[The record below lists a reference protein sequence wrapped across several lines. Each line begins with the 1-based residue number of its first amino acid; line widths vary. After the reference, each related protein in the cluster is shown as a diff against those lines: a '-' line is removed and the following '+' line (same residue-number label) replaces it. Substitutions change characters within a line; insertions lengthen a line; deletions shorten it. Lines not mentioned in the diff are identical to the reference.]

1 MSSIGDKEVVLIVDD
16 NLANLAVLS
25 DFLDD
30 AGFEVWVAQD
40 GESALE
46 KVTYGLP
53 SLILL
58 DVMMPGIDGFQTC
71 KILKSNPI
79 TEAIPIIFTTALSDP
94 IDKVRGFTVGAVDY
108 ITKPFHQDEVLMRV
122 RLHLQLYSL
131 RKTLEEKNYLLAQIT
146 TDLEHLVEERTWD
159 LKGAMKELQQ
169 AHLELLV
176 KEERL
181 RYKASHDSLTG
192 LPNRA
197 SFLDRLHQVIELAK
211 QKTDY
216 LYAVLFIDLD
226 RFKVINDSLGH
237 LVGDELLK
245 RVAKRMENS
254 LSSENMVARLGG
266 DEFIILLENITD
278 IEQVKDVAQNIL
290 SELNRPFS
298 LEHYEV
304 FTGASIG
311 ITTSAMGYQE
321 AIEVLKDADVAM
333 YHAKVRG
340 KNRYEILTPTI
351 QTQAVQKLELENDL
365 RKAIDSKEF
374 CLYYQPIVSL
384 KTGELLSFEALV
396 RWHHPRKGLVSPLK
410 FISLAEETGLIHS
423 LGRLIFQ
430 QACQQMRF
438 WQQQFSDS
446 LPLILNV
453 NFSPIQLRRIDFIEQ
468 ITEILQ
474 EIGLDSCC
482 LKAEITE
489 SCLLDTSNDVSKI
502 INGLKDLGIKLSIDD
517 FGTGY
522 SSLSR
527 LHEFPID
534 TLKIDRSFVRRMNTK
549 KGEEM
554 IKTILT
560 LARRFDMDV
569 VAEGIETVENLHKLS
584 QWGCEWGQ
592 GYLFSPAVAPDSA
605 TQLLHDRAHVFGEFF
620 SSSSEPCS

>member
-1 MSSIGDKEVVLIVDD
+1 MLGICDKEVVLIVDD

-58 DVMMPGIDGFQTC
+58 DVMMPGIDGFETC
-71 KILKSNPI
+71 KRLKSNPL

-94 IDKVRGFTVGAVDY
+94 IDKVRGFTMGAVDY
-108 ITKPFHQDEVLMRV
+108 ITKPFNEDEVLMRV

-131 RKTLEEKNYLLAQIT
+131 RKTLEEKNYLLAQLT
-146 TDLEHLVEERTWD
+146 TDLEYLVQERTGD
-159 LKGAMKELQQ
+159 LKGAMKELKQ

-211 QKTDY
+211 NRTDY

-245 RVAKRMENS
+245 RVAKRMEKS

-278 IEQVKDVAQNIL
+278 FEKVKDVAQNIL
-290 SELNRPFS
+290 SELNRPFC

-321 AIEVLKDADVAM
+321 AMEVLKDADVAM

-340 KNRYEILTPTI
+340 KNRYEVLTPTI
-351 QTQAVQKLELENDL
+351 QTQAVEKLQLENDL
-365 RKAIDSKEF
+365 RKAIDSKDF
-374 CLYYQPIVSL
+374 CLHYQPIVSL
-384 KTGELLSFEALV
+384 TTGELLSFEALV

-410 FISLAEETGLIHS
+410 FIPLAEETGLIHS

-430 QACQQMRF
+430 EACQQMRF

-453 NFSPIQLRRIDFIEQ
+453 NFSPVQLRRIDFLEQ

-474 EIGLDSCC
+474 EIGLDSFC

-502 INGLKDLGIKLSIDD
+502 IKGLKDLGIKLSIDD

-592 GYLFSPAVAPDSA
+592 GYLFSPAVDRDSA
-605 TQLLHDRAHVFGEFF
+605 TQLLRDRDHLFSQFF
-620 SSSSEPCS
+620 LLSSSET